1 MKVDSNRKGKII
13 LKVLVTL
20 LALVVA
26 AGIILA
32 CYYLIKPA
40 YGEVETVTVGN
51 SKTLTVGVISDTQ
64 LPNKEPED
72 GNNKYKEHTEKA
84 LQLFKNQ
91 GVDVIVFAGDFSDLA
106 SRYSYGTYNEVFNEV
121 FGDDKPETVYIMGN
135 HDNWYPTD
143 YASVAPKERLYKK
156 CMGESPWVHKVINGF
171 HFIGVSPDLTQNTS
185 GYSQKTLDWMDEQ
198 IALAQ
203 KDTPEGYPI
212 FVITHHS
219 PQNTVYGSDD
229 WYDPGLDKV
238 LSKYENV
245 VSISGHS
252 HYSLMDERS
261 IYQYNYTA
269 IQTQSLAYIEQEKGK
284 FDAFKGELSS
294 IPPKADD
301 YPFAIIMKVG
311 EDKTTVE
318 RWNVLDGKEEKADS
332 RWSLDYPLDKSNF
345 KYGYYTRL
353 HETTAP
359 VFKETEIQYVQNIS
373 SLEDESKTLP
383 GISFSAAV
391 DDDVVQSYEI
401 NLEKDTGEKYTYTVF
416 SDYYMGKENMQDNVK
431 IALDSNLEAGRY
443 SVTVYA
449 VDSFNHYSENCAA
462 GTIEIKR

>member
-1 MKVDSNRKGKII
+1 MKVNSNRKGKII

-106 SRYSYGTYNEVFNEV
+106 SRYSYGTYNEVFNKV
-121 FGDDKPETVYIMGN
+121 FADDKPETVYIMGN

-284 FDAFKGELSS
+284 FDAFKAELSS

-318 RWNVLDGKEEKADS
+318 RWKFWTVRKKKQTAAGLLIIPLIRVTSNTVIIQDFTKLPRLFLKKLKFSMFRISVLLKTKAKHFPVFLLVPQWMTTLFS
-332 RWSLDYPLDKSNF
+332 H
-345 KYGYYTRL
+345 TRL
-353 HETTAP
+353 ILKKIREKSTHIPYFPIIIWEKKICRTT
-359 VFKETEIQYVQNIS
+359 
-373 SLEDESKTLP
+373 L
-383 GISFSAAV
+383 
-391 DDDVVQSYEI
+391 
-401 NLEKDTGEKYTYTVF
+401 
-416 SDYYMGKENMQDNVK
+416 
-431 IALDSNLEAGRY
+431 R
-443 SVTVYA
+443 
-449 VDSFNHYSENCAA
+449 
-462 GTIEIKR
+462 